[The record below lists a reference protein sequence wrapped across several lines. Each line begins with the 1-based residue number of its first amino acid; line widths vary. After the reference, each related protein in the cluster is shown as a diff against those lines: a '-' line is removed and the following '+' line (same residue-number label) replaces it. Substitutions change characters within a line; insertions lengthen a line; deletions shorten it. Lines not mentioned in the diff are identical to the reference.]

1 MNSIPARLAAAS
13 GAFYVVAIM
22 VGPAMAEADEI
33 NLARAGYMLGV
44 LGFTAFVV
52 FVGFMHRVLRLAEGP
67 DGWVATVAL
76 GAGLLHSAVRF
87 EAQAPRMVEAHRGD
101 ALSPEL
107 ARTLVDLNSMAF
119 VVTGLLLGL
128 YAVSAGWVCV
138 AHRLLPRWLGWF
150 GLVSGVLAVAAGIVG
165 MVDPDLYIPLP
176 FLAGLV
182 WTLVVS
188 ILLTVRPRRLEQAA
202 TPAGPTTRRAG
213 IAGAV

>member
-1 MNSIPARLAAAS
+1 MDGISARLAAAS

-22 VGPAMAEADEI
+22 VGNAMAEADQVG
-33 NLARAGYMLGV
+33 LARAGYMLAV

-52 FVGFMHRVLRLAEGP
+52 FVGFMHRVLRLVEGA

-87 EAQAPRMVEAHRGD
+87 EAQAPRMVASYRGD
-101 ALSPEL
+101 ALSPDF
-107 ARTLVDLNSMAF
+107 ARTLDDLNGMAF

-128 YAVSAGWVCV
+128 YAASAGWVCV

-150 GLVSGVLAVAAGIVG
+150 GLVSGVAAVVAGIVG
-165 MVDPDLYIPLP
+165 MADPDRYLPLP

-188 ILLTVRPRRLEQAA
+188 ILLTANPHRSDTEVA
-202 TPAGPTTRRAG
+202 TSIPSPSRTGV
-213 IAGAV
+213 AGAL